1 MKNLLAFIFACLL
14 AGGAWAQTSMVTFN
28 VNMSNETVSEA
39 GVFLGGGVIGGHDAY
54 QLSDTDGDGTYSVTV
69 ELANGTVGNYIFL
82 NGNCPDWSCK
92 EDLAGL
98 PCADGTWNDRFLPEV
113 TGDAT
118 YSTCFGQCS
127 EDGSCE
133 APPATANVTFQVD
146 MNDYNLSYGT
156 VNLNGSFNGWCG
168 GCAAMTDDD
177 GDGVYQLTVELNQEE
192 TFEYKFTLDGWNAQE
207 SFVDG
212 DPCTS
217 TIDGFVNR
225 TLTTGTEDA
234 TLDVVCYNSCEACT
248 GEVAGTISVTWQ
260 VDMSVAGANP
270 AGVFIAGGFQG
281 WDGGASQ
288 MTDAGNGIYT
298 YTQEVAEDSYLEWKY
313 LNGPGWGFEET
324 VPGACANSATNRN
337 YQAGAEDVTIDLVC
351 FAECVA
357 CDVEV
362 VEYEVTFNVNM
373 ANEEV
378 APTGVYLAGGGNF
391 GNPGDNQMTDLDGD
405 GIYSITMMLDE
416 GFSSYYTFTNG
427 ACGDWSC
434 KENLNG
440 LPCGDPANFND
451 RFLPAITGPTEISTC
466 FGQCSTDG
474 TCEAVQNAMV
484 TFQVDM
490 NTEAVTGDVT
500 MFGSFNGWSFPGEL
514 MTDDNGD
521 GIYEYTTE
529 LQAGGYEYKF
539 VNSGVEES
547 FPADSLECTL
557 TSGAFTNRL
566 VMVEEADLV
575 LDAVCWESCGAC
587 DINEGDVF
595 GCTDENANNY
605 NSAANVDDGSCMYT
619 STFNVDMNCAGVE
632 FTTVHITGPYWG
644 WSDAIL
650 MADDDGD
657 GVYSISLDV
666 PGPTIEYKYM
676 VNYWAHQ
683 EDLVDDMQNGATCA
697 PITDYN
703 GYANRLAD
711 SGTTTSDTY
720 GTCLTC
726 DEVNPPV
733 IIDVAFAIDM
743 NYTGF
748 PNVDYDNIVINGSW
762 NGWAGWGVTLA
773 DDDMDGVYT
782 GTLALEEGTSFEFVI
797 AATGP
802 ADGWSGWGSVFNA
815 PAECSTNPDLPIGSG
830 GGNYGATAAEGLTIA
845 YCAGSCAATCPL
857 PGCTDPFYAE
867 FDLNATEDDGSCV
880 TPVVFGCIYEAAD
893 NYDAAANTD
902 DGSCEFTLNACPG
915 DLDGDGLVA
924 TPDLLQFL
932 SVFGTD
938 CE

>member
-39 GVFLGGGVIGGHDAY
+39 GVYLGGGVIGGHDAY
-54 QLSDTDGDGTYSVTV
+54 QLSDTDGDGTYSVTI

-127 EDGSCE
+127 EDGTCA

-177 GDGVYQLTVELNQEE
+177 GDGVYQITVELDQEE

-260 VDMSVAGANP
+260 VDMSVVGANP

-313 LNGPGWGFEET
+313 LNGPGWGYEET

-337 YQAGAEDVTIDLVC
+337 YQAGTEDVTIDLVC

-405 GIYSITMMLDE
+405 GISGRAQRVMDPDTGLLRLGRFGWKAGTTSVRHQVAAALQTDMGVTTSLFPDPDCGASQSDCGPSGDELSDTDLDDLVRYVSLLGVRARRDIDAADVAE
-416 GFSSYYTFTNG
+416 GEGLFQTWNCSGCHVPAFVTSPYHPMAELRDQAIQPFT
-427 ACGDWSC
+427 D
-434 KENLNG
+434 L
-440 LPCGDPANFND
+440 LLHDM
-451 RFLPAITGPTEISTC
+451 GP
-466 FGQCSTDG
+466 
-474 TCEAVQNAMV
+474 
-484 TFQVDM
+484 
-490 NTEAVTGDVT
+490 
-500 MFGSFNGWSFPGEL
+500 EL
-514 MTDDNGD
+514 
-521 GIYEYTTE
+521 
-529 LQAGGYEYKF
+529 
-539 VNSGVEES
+539 
-547 FPADSLECTL
+547 ADSLGEHSASGPEWRTAPLWGIGLGACVTGGGTGPVQSQVCTPHESYL
-557 TSGAFTNRL
+557 HDGRARTLDEAIRWHGGEGAASR
-566 VMVEEADLV
+566 DRY
-575 LDAVCWESCGAC
+575 LDA
-587 DINEGDVF
+587 
-595 GCTDENANNY
+595 
-605 NSAANVDDGSCMYT
+605 SASEQGSLLA
-619 STFNVDMNCAGVE
+619 F
-632 FTTVHITGPYWG
+632 
-644 WSDAIL
+644 L
-650 MADDDGD
+650 R
-657 GVYSISLDV
+657 SL
-666 PGPTIEYKYM
+666 
-676 VNYWAHQ
+676 
-683 EDLVDDMQNGATCA
+683 
-697 PITDYN
+697 
-703 GYANRLAD
+703 
-711 SGTTTSDTY
+711 
-720 GTCLTC
+720 
-726 DEVNPPV
+726 
-733 IIDVAFAIDM
+733 
-743 NYTGF
+743 
-748 PNVDYDNIVINGSW
+748 
-762 NGWAGWGVTLA
+762 
-773 DDDMDGVYT
+773 
-782 GTLALEEGTSFEFVI
+782 
-797 AATGP
+797 
-802 ADGWSGWGSVFNA
+802 
-815 PAECSTNPDLPIGSG
+815 
-830 GGNYGATAAEGLTIA
+830 
-845 YCAGSCAATCPL
+845 
-857 PGCTDPFYAE
+857 
-867 FDLNATEDDGSCV
+867 
-880 TPVVFGCIYEAAD
+880 
-893 NYDAAANTD
+893 
-902 DGSCEFTLNACPG
+902 
-915 DLDGDGLVA
+915 
-924 TPDLLQFL
+924 
-932 SVFGTD
+932 
-938 CE
+938 

>member
-1 MKNLLAFIFACLL
+1 
-14 AGGAWAQTSMVTFN
+14 MVTFN

-39 GVFLGGGVIGGHDAY
+39 GVYLGGGVIGGHDAY
-54 QLSDTDGDGTYSVTV
+54 QLTDTDGDGTYSVTV

-92 EDLAGL
+92 EDLSGL

-133 APPATANVTFQVD
+133 APAPVADVTFRVD
-146 MNDYNLSYGT
+146 MNDYPLSFGYVNLS
-156 VNLNGSFNGWCG
+156 GSLNGWCG
-168 GCAAMTDDD
+168 DCAQMSDAD
-177 GDGVYQLTVELNQEE
+177 GDGVYELTVSLDQGA
-192 TFEYKFTLDGWNAQE
+192 TYEYKFTMDNWSVQE
-207 SFVDG
+207 QFQDG
-212 DPCTS
+212 DACTS
-217 TIDGFVNR
+217 TIDGYVNR
-225 TLTTGTEDA
+225 TLTVGTEST
-234 TLDVVCYNSCEACT
+234 TLDLVCFDSCEACT
-248 GEVAGTISVTWQ
+248 GLVADNITVTWQ
-260 VDMSVAGANP
+260 VDMSVVGANP

-288 MTDAGNGIYT
+288 MTDAGNGVYT
-298 YTQEVAEDSYLEWKY
+298 YTQEVLANSYLEWKY

-324 VPGACANSATNRN
+324 VPGACANSSTNRN
-337 YQAGAEDVTIDLVC
+337 YQAGTEDVTIDLVC

-378 APTGVYLAGGGNF
+378 APTGVYIAGGGNF

-440 LPCGDPANFND
+440 LPCGDPNNYND
-451 RFLPAITGPTEISTC
+451 RFLPAITGPTEVSTC

-474 TCEAVQNAMV
+474 TCEAVSNAMV

-521 GIYEYTTE
+521 GIYEYSTE

-697 PITDYN
+697 PVTDYN

-720 GTCLTC
+720 GTCMTC

-748 PNVDYDNIVINGSW
+748 PNADYDNIVINGSW

>member
-14 AGGAWAQTSMVTFN
+14 AGGAWSQTSMVTFN

-54 QLSDTDGDGTYSVTV
+54 QLTDTDGDGTYSVTV

-133 APPATANVTFQVD
+133 APAPVADVTFRVD
-146 MNDYNLSYGT
+146 MNDYPLSFGYVNLS
-156 VNLNGSFNGWCG
+156 GSLNGWCG
-168 GCAAMTDDD
+168 DCAQMSDAD
-177 GDGVYQLTVELNQEE
+177 GDGVYELTVSLDQGA
-192 TFEYKFTLDGWNAQE
+192 TYEYKFTMDNWTVQE
-207 SFVDG
+207 QFQDG
-212 DPCTS
+212 DACTS
-217 TIDGFVNR
+217 TIDGYVNR
-225 TLTTGTEDA
+225 TLTVGTESTA
-234 TLDVVCYNSCEACT
+234 LDVVCFDSCEACT
-248 GEVAGTISVTWQ
+248 GVVADNITVTWQ
-260 VDMSVAGANP
+260 VDMSVVGANP

-288 MTDAGNGIYT
+288 MTDAGNGVYT
-298 YTQEVAEDSYLEWKY
+298 YTQEVLANSYLEWKY

-324 VPGACANSATNRN
+324 VPGACANSSTNRN
-337 YQAGAEDVTIDLVC
+337 YQAGTEDVTIDLVC

-440 LPCGDPANFND
+440 LPCGDPNNYND

-474 TCEAVQNAMV
+474 TCETVSNAMV

-521 GIYEYTTE
+521 GIYEYSTE

-557 TSGAFTNRL
+557 TSGVFTNRL
-566 VMVEEADLV
+566 IMVEDADLV

-697 PITDYN
+697 PVTDYN

-720 GTCLTC
+720 GTCMTC

-733 IIDVAFAIDM
+733 IIDEAIAIDM
-743 NYTGF
+743 N
-748 PNVDYDNIVINGSW
+748 
-762 NGWAGWGVTLA
+762 
-773 DDDMDGVYT
+773 
-782 GTLALEEGTSFEFVI
+782 
-797 AATGP
+797 
-802 ADGWSGWGSVFNA
+802 
-815 PAECSTNPDLPIGSG
+815 
-830 GGNYGATAAEGLTIA
+830 
-845 YCAGSCAATCPL
+845 
-857 PGCTDPFYAE
+857 
-867 FDLNATEDDGSCV
+867 
-880 TPVVFGCIYEAAD
+880 
-893 NYDAAANTD
+893 
-902 DGSCEFTLNACPG
+902 
-915 DLDGDGLVA
+915 
-924 TPDLLQFL
+924 
-932 SVFGTD
+932 
-938 CE
+938 

>member
-1 MKNLLAFIFACLL
+1 
-14 AGGAWAQTSMVTFN
+14 
-28 VNMSNETVSEA
+28 
-39 GVFLGGGVIGGHDAY
+39 
-54 QLSDTDGDGTYSVTV
+54 
-69 ELANGTVGNYIFL
+69 
-82 NGNCPDWSCK
+82 
-92 EDLAGL
+92 
-98 PCADGTWNDRFLPEV
+98 
-113 TGDAT
+113 
-118 YSTCFGQCS
+118 
-127 EDGSCE
+127 
-133 APPATANVTFQVD
+133 
-146 MNDYNLSYGT
+146 
-156 VNLNGSFNGWCG
+156 
-168 GCAAMTDDD
+168 
-177 GDGVYQLTVELNQEE
+177 
-192 TFEYKFTLDGWNAQE
+192 
-207 SFVDG
+207 
-212 DPCTS
+212 
-217 TIDGFVNR
+217 
-225 TLTTGTEDA
+225 
-234 TLDVVCYNSCEACT
+234 
-248 GEVAGTISVTWQ
+248 
-260 VDMSVAGANP
+260 
-270 AGVFIAGGFQG
+270 
-281 WDGGASQ
+281 
-288 MTDAGNGIYT
+288 
-298 YTQEVAEDSYLEWKY
+298 
-313 LNGPGWGFEET
+313 
-324 VPGACANSATNRN
+324 
-337 YQAGAEDVTIDLVC
+337 
-351 FAECVA
+351 
-357 CDVEV
+357 
-362 VEYEVTFNVNM
+362 
-373 ANEEV
+373 
-378 APTGVYLAGGGNF
+378 
-391 GNPGDNQMTDLDGD
+391 
-405 GIYSITMMLDE
+405 MLDE

-440 LPCGDPANFND
+440 LPCGDPANYND

-632 FTTVHITGPYWG
+632 FTSVHITGPYWG

-697 PITDYN
+697 PVTDYN

-748 PNVDYDNIVINGSW
+748 PNADYDNIVINGSW